1 MKDKKN
7 IIIAVLSGIIIL
19 GVGYTLGTKNSN
31 KETADTS
38 SMTTFSTR
46 HEYSSTSTTSSNG
59 SDSTSFHDVEKTEI
73 TSDSLITVQELTDE
87 EIAFDK
93 MVSLQGTWA
102 VWQSDNNFTIHPD
115 GTWTNRP
122 AGPGGDRIM
131 NVEAIDYDEST
142 NTLNVSIDND
152 LTQIH
157 IQNEKELF
165 IEFGKDGSS
174 SKFILI
180 E

>member
-7 IIIAVLSGIIIL
+7 IVIAILSGIIIL
-19 GVGYTLGTKNSN
+19 GLGYMLGKKNTN
-31 KETADTS
+31 TETSITS
-38 SMTTFSTR
+38 TTTSSTR
-46 HEYSSTSTTSSNG
+46 HEYSSATTSISTE
-59 SDSTSFHDVEKTEI
+59 STSFHDVEKTEI
-73 TSDSLITVQELTDE
+73 TSDSLVTVQEPTDQ

-165 IEFGKDGSS
+165 IEFGTDGSS